1 MFRRLAVS
9 LALAAFVAAASMN
22 SAQAAIGD
30 GALGARVGFAQG
42 APIEPAQFIYGGQ
55 NYCWYPNGWR
65 GPGFYWCGY
74 AWRSGYGW
82 GGGYGWH
89 GWGGGYAAGWRGYG
103 YRGGVYRGYG
113 YHGGVYRGYGYHG
126 GVYRG
131 GAYRG
136 GVYRGGGGYHGGGG
150 RWRR

>member
-1 MFRRLAVS
+1 MFHRLAVS
-9 LALAAFVAAASMN
+9 LALAAFVASPLMN

-30 GALGARVGFAQG
+30 GALEARVGFAQD
-42 APIEPAQFIYGGQ
+42 APVERAQFVYGDQ

-103 YRGGVYRGYG
+103 YRGGIYRGYG
-113 YHGGVYRGYGYHG
+113 YHGGA
-126 GVYRG
+126 YRG

-136 GVYRGGGGYHGGGG
+136 GGHHGGGG
-150 RWRR
+150 HWRR